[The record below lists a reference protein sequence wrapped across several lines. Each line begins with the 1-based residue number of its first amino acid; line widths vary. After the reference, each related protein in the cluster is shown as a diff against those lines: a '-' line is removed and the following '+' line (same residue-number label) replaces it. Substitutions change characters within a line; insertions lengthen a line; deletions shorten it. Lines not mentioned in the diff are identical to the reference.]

1 MIIYPINFFNLSIFA
16 QNVSSN
22 DSTNSSQNDKTTD
35 LLSTSVPRDQKAFTY
50 YFPYQTDGQNTKISV
65 SLISKKG
72 DAFDFIPNES
82 VIFFISSSDFQN
94 KQGDCKSSTAKRK
107 KLTDKGTLTDN
118 RFNGNFD
125 SKNLT
130 NYSFPF
136 GEISSLGENIGCIG
150 MKIKIAE
157 NAQAGD
163 ESQIIFTNILD
174 PKLDNNLQKLIQIG
188 TLKIVEKNT
197 SANNSV
203 NSTNSQNFS
212 SNSQN
217 NDSKLLDNDLKP
229 PNSCLDLSDSTKNS
243 PNYDN
248 TAPCL
253 PQIPGTQTK
262 TRYSGQSF
270 EFRYNENT
278 KKYDTI
284 IRKKIDYKD
293 SVDQVGCYNLKELN
307 LDTFGCS
314 QFLEDQIEL
323 YTVNY
328 SFIFPISQR
337 NEFQN
342 FYQNQGFRL
351 SQQSSGVQWQVE
363 YYRFKDSGGNFGAWK
378 SYVADIYHQK
388 PTNYPKLV
396 DPKEAQ
402 WIKYEINSSSPLINS
417 PIKYEIKN
425 SDPIVDL

>member
-1 MIIYPINFFNLSIFA
+1 MIISSIHFSNLPIFA
-16 QNVSSN
+16 QNTSTN
-22 DSTNSSQNDKTTD
+22 DSTNSGQNNKTTD
-35 LLSTSVPRDQKAFTY
+35 LLSTSVPQDQKPFVY

-72 DAFDFIPNES
+72 DTFNFIPSES
-82 VIFFISSSDFQN
+82 VDIFDPTFQN
-94 KQGDCKSSTAKRK
+94 KPKFSCQNFDQK
-107 KLTDKGTLTDN
+107 KNLISFDN
-118 RFNGNFD
+118 FTSKNLIDYPVGAGGFD
-125 SKNLT
+125 SKV
-130 NYSFPF
+130 
-136 GEISSLGENIGCIG
+136 ENVGCIG
-150 MKIKIAE
+150 MKIKVTE

-163 ESQIIFTNILD
+163 ESQIIFTNILN
-174 PKLDNNLQKLIQIG
+174 PNLGNRNGNSLQKLTQIG
-188 TLKIVEKNT
+188 TLKIVEKNNFT
-197 SANNSV
+197 NNSS
-203 NSTNSQNFS
+203 NQNYS
-212 SNSQN
+212 SNY
-217 NDSKLLDNDLKP
+217 NDSKLLDSDVKP
-229 PNSCLDLSDSTKNS
+229 PNSCPDLPDGTKKNS

-284 IRKKIDYKD
+284 IRQKIDYKD
-293 SVDQVGCYNLKELN
+293 SVDQVGCHNLKELN
-307 LDTFGCS
+307 LDVFGCG

-342 FYQNQGFRL
+342 FYQNQGFRM

-363 YYRFKDSGGNFGAWK
+363 YYRFKDSSGNFGAWK

-388 PTNYPKLV
+388 SSNYTKLV

-402 WIKYEINSSSPLINS
+402 WIKYEINSSSSVLK
-417 PIKYEIKN
+417 PIEN
-425 SDPIVDL
+425 

>member
-1 MIIYPINFFNLSIFA
+1 MTISPINFSNLSIFA
-16 QNVSSN
+16 QNVSANS
-22 DSTNSSQNDKTTD
+22 STNSSQNNKTTD
-35 LLSTSVPRDQKAFTY
+35 LLLTSVPRDQKPFTY
-50 YFPYQTDGQNTKISV
+50 YFPYQTEGQNTKISV

-82 VIFFISSSDFQN
+82 VDIFDPTFQN
-94 KQGDCKSSTAKRK
+94 KPKFSCQ
-107 KLTDKGTLTDN
+107 
-118 RFNGNFD
+118 NFD
-125 SKNLT
+125 QKKNLISLDNFTSKNLT
-130 NYSFPF
+130 DYPVGVVGFDSKA
-136 GEISSLGENIGCIG
+136 ENVGCIG
-150 MKIKIAE
+150 MKIKVAE

-163 ESQIIFTNILD
+163 ESQIIFTNILNSN
-174 PKLDNNLQKLIQIG
+174 LDNGNGNSIQKLTQTG
-188 TLKIVEKNT
+188 TLKIVEKKTFSST
-197 SANNSV
+197 SSNSS
-203 NSTNSQNFS
+203 NSINSQNFS
-212 SNSQN
+212 SNSY
-217 NDSKLLDNDLKP
+217 NDSKLLDNDVKP
-229 PNSCLDLSDSTKNS
+229 PNSCPDHPDGTKNS

-270 EFRYNENT
+270 EFKYNENT

-284 IRKKIDYKD
+284 IRQKIDYKD

-307 LDTFGCS
+307 LDIFGCG

-337 NEFQN
+337 NKFQN
-342 FYQNQGFRL
+342 FYQNQGFRM
-351 SQQSSGVQWQVE
+351 SQHSSGVQWQVE
-363 YYRFKDSGGNFGAWK
+363 YYRFKDSSGNFGPWK

-388 PTNYPKLV
+388 PTNYTKLV

-402 WIKYEINSSSPLINS
+402 WIKYEINSSSSILKVMEN
-417 PIKYEIKN
+417 
-425 SDPIVDL
+425 